1 MESLRVE
8 GEADPERLL
17 KNPERDKLGF
27 LWKDPS
33 DVILRGKTKAVSGY
47 FEEKLLKDKRYRV
60 GMALGEKGFLGCGAA
75 SEKLRS
81 MAPTLPNNHALVSN
95 LSMM

>member
-33 DVILRGKTKAVSGY
+33 DVILRGKTKAASGY
-47 FEEKLLKDKRYRV
+47 LEEKILKDKRYRV
-60 GMALGEKGFLGCGAA
+60 KGFFDCGAA
-75 SEKLRS
+75 NEKLRS
-81 MAPTLPNNHALVSN
+81 MAPTLPNNHALVVI
-95 LSMM
+95 